1 MCYWQLSL
9 VSSISLDTLD
19 VRCQHEGLHLDLREL
34 NTVKLIKTRRSQ
46 SGLAAVLGT
55 GSTWGRVLDF
65 IPPTKYSMVHGQ
77 CLNVGVGGY
86 LLGGGVNA
94 LGASARFGWGAE
106 NVIMMK
112 AVLADG
118 RQARLT
124 EERVEIYGGGGEVE
138 RRSYTPDTDLW
149 FALRGAGSS
158 FAIVT
163 EFVVNVFPRPETLP
177 IIIPISIDSVQ
188 DFANIE
194 VISTN
199 VSRTSN

>member
-1 MCYWQLSL
+1 M
-9 VSSISLDTLD
+9 
-19 VRCQHEGLHLDLREL
+19 
-34 NTVKLIKTRRSQ
+34 
-46 SGLAAVLGT
+46 LGP

-65 IPPTKYSMVHGQ
+65 IPPTKYTMVHGQ

-106 NVIMMK
+106 NVVMMK
-112 AVLADG
+112 AVLGDG

-124 EERVEIYGGGGEVE
+124 EDWVEVYGPGGELQ
-138 RRSYTPDTDLW
+138 RISYTPNTDLW

-177 IIIPISIDSVQ
+177 IIIPIVINSVQ

-194 VISTN
+194 VISN
-199 VSRTSN
+199 V